1 MLLSNLIQ
9 VTESISGSVV
19 PMAMFFFAGLGLLRA
34 NWACSIRDL
43 RDISCA
49 RRTCTEWL
57 KGGDLDSSSL
67 KAGLS
72 ISLEISSYAARA
84 FLTERMRTTRPIDIA
99 QYTTLAPC
107 PSQQWRG
114 PTDPEQGASTV
125 ISTAATH
132 LPSHPTI
139 STPDPANNFERGHI
153 SLSDRDCKTAKRL
166 AEIGFNFIAY
176 SSSRSILLK
185 YYPVLLNEKERDPQA
200 EKLIPVILVIWKW
213 FQPRPRAIFAEKLD
227 QFSLVKGLAFHV
239 QMMAL

>member
-1 MLLSNLIQ
+1 MAKLAANASGAMLLSNLIQ

-132 LPSHPTI
+132 LPPHDKYTWPGKQ
-139 STPDPANNFERGHI
+139 FWERSYKSQWPG
-153 SLSDRDCKTAKRL
+153 LQDGKK
-166 AEIGFNFIAY
+166 IGRNWI
-176 SSSRSILLK
+176 
-185 YYPVLLNEKERDPQA
+185 
-200 EKLIPVILVIWKW
+200 
-213 FQPRPRAIFAEKLD
+213 
-227 QFSLVKGLAFHV
+227 
-239 QMMAL
+239 